1 MRSRSGRGN
10 KLQRRATVELRPSA
24 PADGDK
30 LDKIKFRMGESPDML
45 RKIEPLKHGPARWIQ
60 TIAANFFTRK
70 FFPLKDDCLQP
81 GVSAKRRAARS
92 SGTATDDCNVK
103 CFH

>member
-1 MRSRSGRGN
+1 
-10 KLQRRATVELRPSA
+10 
-24 PADGDK
+24 
-30 LDKIKFRMGESPDML
+30 ML

-103 CFH
+103 CFHFFQSRRNATRIKSFRRSQIVFILLGLRGWRIWRPIQE